1 MEVIAIVNRKG
12 GVGKTATAQ
21 ALGAG
26 LIKKGCS
33 VLYID
38 LDSQTNLTY
47 GLGADAGGLSSMD
60 VLAGDATAQEAIQH
74 TQQGG
79 VIAGAEAL
87 AGADAAIDGTG
98 KEYRLK
104 EALEGLQYDYC
115 IIDTPAALGTL
126 TVNALTAADSVII
139 PVQAEVYSLQGIGQ
153 LSKTIETV
161 KKYCNRNL
169 YIRGILITRY
179 NGRAIISRDMQSN
192 LEDAAAQLKTRLYS
206 TPIRECVSIKEA
218 QASQQDIYSYAPRSN
233 AAKDYAD
240 FLEEFMKGGEH
251 GKKGL
256 QENPADK
263 FISGAK
269 NSRKPRT
276 QAAGLLFLKVI
287 SW

>member
-60 VLAGDATAQEAIQH
+60 VLSGDATAQEAIQH
-74 TQQGG
+74 TQQGD

-233 AAKDYAD
+233 AAKDYAA
-240 FLEEFMKGGEH
+240 FIEEFTER
-251 GKKGL
+251 
-256 QENPADK
+256 E
-263 FISGAK
+263 
-269 NSRKPRT
+269 
-276 QAAGLLFLKVI
+276 
-287 SW
+287 

>member
-26 LIKKGCS
+26 LIRKGYS

-47 GLGADAGGLSSMD
+47 GLGADAAGLSSMD
-60 VLAGDATAQEAIQH
+60 VLTGEATAQEAIQH
-74 TQQGG
+74 TPQGD

-104 EALEGLQYDYC
+104 EALDGLQYDYC
-115 IIDTPAALGTL
+115 IVDTPAQLGTL
-126 TVNALTAADSVII
+126 TINALTAADGVVI

-153 LSKTIETV
+153 LSKAIEAV
-161 KKYCNRNL
+161 KKYCNHDL

-192 LEDAAAQLKTRLYS
+192 LEEAAQQLKTRLYS

-218 QASQQDIYSYAPRSN
+218 QAQQQDIYSYAPRSN
-233 AAKDYAD
+233 AAKDYAA
-240 FLEEFMKGGEH
+240 FIEEFTER
-251 GKKGL
+251 KK
-256 QENPADK
+256 
-263 FISGAK
+263 
-269 NSRKPRT
+269 
-276 QAAGLLFLKVI
+276 
-287 SW
+287 

>member
-1 MEVIAIVNRKG
+1 MEVTAIVNRKG

-26 LIKKGCS
+26 LIRKGCS

-47 GLGADAGGLSSMD
+47 GLGADPGGLNSMN
-60 VLAGDATAQEAIQH
+60 LLTGDATAQEVIQH
-74 TQQGG
+74 TPQGD
-79 VIAGAEAL
+79 IIPGAEAL

-104 EALEGLQYDYC
+104 EALDGLQYDHV
-115 IIDTPAALGTL
+115 IIDTPAQLGTL
-126 TVNALTAADSVII
+126 TVNALTAADSVVI

-153 LSKTIETV
+153 LSKTIEAV
-161 KKYCNRNL
+161 KKYCNHDL

-192 LEDAAAQLKTRLYS
+192 LEEAAQQLKTRLYS

-218 QASQQDIYSYAPRSN
+218 QAQQQDIYSYAPRSN
-233 AAKDYAD
+233 AAKDYAA
-240 FLEEFMKGGEH
+240 FIEEFTER
-251 GKKGL
+251 KK
-256 QENPADK
+256 
-263 FISGAK
+263 
-269 NSRKPRT
+269 
-276 QAAGLLFLKVI
+276 
-287 SW
+287 

>member
-26 LIKKGCS
+26 LIRKGYS

-47 GLGADAGGLSSMD
+47 GLGAKLGWLSSMD
-60 VLAGDATAQEAIQH
+60 VLTGDARTQDAIQN
-74 TQQGG
+74 TPQGDI
-79 VIAGAEAL
+79 IAGSEAL

-104 EALEGLQYDYC
+104 EALEGLRYDYC

-126 TVNALTAADSVII
+126 TVNALTAAHSVVI

-153 LSKTIETV
+153 LSKAIDAV
-161 KKYCNRNL
+161 KKYCNHDL

-179 NGRAIISRDMQSN
+179 NGRAILSRDMQSN
-192 LEDAAAQLKTRLYS
+192 LEDAARQLKTKLYS
-206 TPIRECVSIKEA
+206 NPIRECISIKEA
-218 QASQQDIYSYAPRSN
+218 QAQQQDIFSYAPRSN
-233 AAKDYAD
+233 AAKDYEVFIEE
-240 FLEEFMKGGEH
+240 FLER
-251 GKKGL
+251 GK
-256 QENPADK
+256 
-263 FISGAK
+263 
-269 NSRKPRT
+269 
-276 QAAGLLFLKVI
+276 
-287 SW
+287 

>member
-26 LIKKGCS
+26 LIRKGCS

-47 GLGADAGGLSSMD
+47 GLGADAAGLSSMD
-60 VLAGDATAQEAIQH
+60 VLTGEATAQEAIQH
-74 TQQGG
+74 TPQGD

-87 AGADAAIDGTG
+87 AGADAAIDATG

-104 EALEGLQYDYC
+104 EALDGLQYDYC
-115 IIDTPAALGTL
+115 IVDTPAQLGTL
-126 TVNALTAADSVII
+126 TVNALTAADSVVI

-153 LSKTIETV
+153 LSKTIEAV
-161 KKYCNRNL
+161 KKYCNHDL

-192 LEDAAAQLKTRLYS
+192 LEEAAQQLKTRLYS

-218 QASQQDIYSYAPRSN
+218 QAQQQDIYSYAPRSN
-233 AAKDYAD
+233 AAKDYAA
-240 FLEEFMKGGEH
+240 FIEEFTER
-251 GKKGL
+251 KK
-256 QENPADK
+256 
-263 FISGAK
+263 
-269 NSRKPRT
+269 
-276 QAAGLLFLKVI
+276 
-287 SW
+287 

>member
-26 LIKKGCS
+26 LIRKGCS

-47 GLGADAGGLSSMD
+47 GLGADAAGLSSMD
-60 VLAGDATAQEAIQH
+60 VLTGEATAQEAIQH
-74 TQQGG
+74 TPQGD

-104 EALEGLQYDYC
+104 EALDGLQYDYC

-153 LSKTIETV
+153 LSKAIEAV
-161 KKYCNRNL
+161 KKYCNHDL
-169 YIRGILITRY
+169 YIRGILITRH

-192 LEDAAAQLKTRLYS
+192 LEEAAQQLKTRLYS

-218 QASQQDIYSYAPRSN
+218 QAQQQDIYSYAPRSN
-233 AAKDYAD
+233 AAKDYAA
-240 FLEEFMKGGEH
+240 FIEEFTER
-251 GKKGL
+251 KK
-256 QENPADK
+256 
-263 FISGAK
+263 
-269 NSRKPRT
+269 
-276 QAAGLLFLKVI
+276 
-287 SW
+287 

>member
-1 MEVIAIVNRKG
+1 MEVVAIVNRKG

-26 LIKKGCS
+26 LIRKGHS

-38 LDSQTNLTY
+38 LDSQMNLTY
-47 GLGADAGGLSSMD
+47 GLGADPAGLSSMD
-60 VLAGDATAQEAIQH
+60 VLTGEAAAADAIQH
-74 TQQGG
+74 TRQGD

-115 IIDTPAALGTL
+115 IIDTPAQLGTL

-153 LSKTIETV
+153 LSRTIEAV
-161 KKYCNRNL
+161 KKYCNHNL

-179 NGRAIISRDMQSN
+179 NGRAIISRDMLSN

-218 QASQQDIYSYAPRSN
+218 QAQQQDIFSYAPRSN
-233 AAKDYAD
+233 AAKDYTA
-240 FLEEFMKGGEH
+240 FIEEFMGRE
-251 GKKGL
+251 
-256 QENPADK
+256 
-263 FISGAK
+263 
-269 NSRKPRT
+269 
-276 QAAGLLFLKVI
+276 
-287 SW
+287 

>member
-1 MEVIAIVNRKG
+1 MEAIAIVNRKG

-26 LIKKGCS
+26 LIRKGCS

-47 GLGADAGGLSSMD
+47 GLGADAAGLSSMD
-60 VLAGDATAQEAIQH
+60 VLTGEATAQEAIQH
-74 TQQGG
+74 TQQGD

-115 IIDTPAALGTL
+115 IVDTPAALGTL

-153 LSKTIETV
+153 LSKTIEAV

-192 LEDAAAQLKTRLYS
+192 LEEAAQQLKTRLYS

-218 QASQQDIYSYAPRSN
+218 QAQQQDIYSYAPRSN
-233 AAKDYAD
+233 AAKDYAA
-240 FLEEFMKGGEH
+240 FIEEFTER
-251 GKKGL
+251 KK
-256 QENPADK
+256 
-263 FISGAK
+263 
-269 NSRKPRT
+269 
-276 QAAGLLFLKVI
+276 
-287 SW
+287 

>member
-74 TQQGG
+74 TQQGD

-87 AGADAAIDGTG
+87 AVADAAIDGTG

-179 NGRAIISRDMQSN
+179 NGRAIISRDMQAN
-192 LEDAAAQLKTRLYS
+192 LEDAAQQLKTRLYS

-233 AAKDYAD
+233 AAKDYAA
-240 FLEEFMKGGEH
+240 FLEEFME
-251 GKKGL
+251 
-256 QENPADK
+256 
-263 FISGAK
+263 
-269 NSRKPRT
+269 RK
-276 QAAGLLFLKVI
+276 A
-287 SW
+287 

>member
-1 MEVIAIVNRKG
+1 MEVVAIVNRKG

-26 LIKKGCS
+26 LIRKGCS

-47 GLGADAGGLSSMD
+47 GLGADAAGLSSMD
-60 VLAGDATAQEAIQH
+60 VLTGEATAQEAIQH
-74 TQQGG
+74 TPQGD

-104 EALEGLQYDYC
+104 EALNGLQYDYC
-115 IIDTPAALGTL
+115 IVDTPAQLGTL
-126 TVNALTAADSVII
+126 TVNALTAADSVVI

-153 LSKTIETV
+153 LSKAIEAV
-161 KKYCNRNL
+161 KKYCNHDL

-192 LEDAAAQLKTRLYS
+192 LEEAAQQLKTRLYS

-218 QASQQDIYSYAPRSN
+218 QAQQQDIYSYAPRSN
-233 AAKDYAD
+233 AAKDYAA
-240 FLEEFMKGGEH
+240 FIEEFTER
-251 GKKGL
+251 KK
-256 QENPADK
+256 
-263 FISGAK
+263 
-269 NSRKPRT
+269 
-276 QAAGLLFLKVI
+276 
-287 SW
+287 

>member
-1 MEVIAIVNRKG
+1 MEVVAIVNRKG

-26 LIKKGCS
+26 LIRKGCS

-47 GLGADAGGLSSMD
+47 GLGADAAGLSSMD
-60 VLAGDATAQEAIQH
+60 VLTGEATAQEAIQH
-74 TQQGG
+74 TPQGD

-104 EALEGLQYDYC
+104 EALDGLQYDYC
-115 IIDTPAALGTL
+115 IVDTPAQLGTL
-126 TVNALTAADSVII
+126 TVNALTAADSVVI

-153 LSKTIETV
+153 LSKAIEAV
-161 KKYCNRNL
+161 KKYCNHDL

-192 LEDAAAQLKTRLYS
+192 LEEAAQQLKTRLYS

-218 QASQQDIYSYAPRSN
+218 QAQQQDIYSYAPRSN
-233 AAKDYAD
+233 AAKDYAA
-240 FLEEFMKGGEH
+240 FIEEFTER
-251 GKKGL
+251 KK
-256 QENPADK
+256 
-263 FISGAK
+263 
-269 NSRKPRT
+269 
-276 QAAGLLFLKVI
+276 
-287 SW
+287 